1 MHKPP
6 TLPLDSTIQL
16 FKRISFTTK
25 LGSFINVV
33 LKILIIKPGYAIN
46 MVKSFL
52 FFLEW
57 LLKSFL
63 IHNQKKKKTLLFSLT
78 YLLSAEQ

>member
-6 TLPLDSTIQL
+6 ALPLDSTIQL

-25 LGSFINVV
+25 LGSFINMV

-46 MVKSFL
+46 MVKY
-52 FFLEW
+52 FFFFFRMV
-57 LLKSFL
+57 LKV
-63 IHNQKKKKTLLFSLT
+63 
-78 YLLSAEQ
+78 LSDS